1 MDFQE
6 KKVNEKSSLARK
18 KITKNPIFTILTL
31 FIIRWD
37 IKTPI

>member
-6 KKVNEKSSLARK
+6 KKVNEKSPPCQK
-18 KITKNPIFTILTL
+18 KITKNLIFTIFTL